1 MSPMLADQRV
11 EGVRKL
17 KPLAEKLG
25 CSLAQ
30 LALAWC
36 CKNPHVSSVL
46 TGATKHEQVCG
57 SFECLGHIMLHITW
71 RGQHALYGWP
81 QHAETGRL

>member
-1 MSPMLADQRV
+1 MVQAMMSPMLADQRV

-36 CKNPHVSSVL
+36 CANPHVSSVL
-46 TGATKHEQVCG
+46 TGATKHEQVW
-57 SFECLGHIMLHITW
+57 S
-71 RGQHALYGWP
+71 AL
-81 QHAETGRL
+81 AVVAV